1 MLEVCTPAEARGAG
15 EVGGA
20 GSLGDIGV
28 WREAGTVWGR
38 CTIPATVAGTPGVCT
53 AEEGTAVGIVDAADA
68 ASRDTRTADV
78 GACTEG
84 VRACTEGVRACTEGV
99 AACTEGVGV
108 ADIGAG
114 TVGAVSVGRTAVSM
128 AGIGTPAT

>member
-1 MLEVCTPAEARGAG
+1 MTLEVCTVAETGGAG

-38 CTIPATVAGTPGVCT
+38 CTIPATVAGIPGVCT
-53 AEEGTAVGIVDAADA
+53 ADEGTAVGIVDAVDA

-78 GACTEG
+78 
-84 VRACTEGVRACTEGV
+84 
-99 AACTEGVGV
+99 AACTERVRV
-108 ADIGAG
+108 AAIGTGAF
-114 TVGAVSVGRTAVSM
+114 GAVSVGGTAVST
-128 AGIGTPAT
+128 ARIGTPAT